1 MRRVRVKGEPE
12 AEEAY
17 YHCISRIVD
26 RRFILEAPQKETF
39 VRLMRGY
46 ESYCGV
52 QIITFCVMS
61 NHFHILLRVP
71 KRPATDLLPSDAE
84 LVERLRAADG
94 SYGAQTLAQQLE
106 NLRASGRHQDAETLR
121 ERFFSTMWDVSYFMR
136 VLKQRFSQ
144 WYNGTNDRKG
154 TLWEERFRSV
164 LVEAGSPLRAVA
176 LYIDLNP
183 FRAGMVDDPKNY
195 RWCGYA
201 EAVAGV
207 PSAREAIA
215 GAMDMPCPPEDSL
228 GKSLAAYRIELF
240 EAGGIP
246 MQKTGDEGYEQSRH
260 VFLAQQIESVR
271 LVDGKLGIREELRCR
286 VRYFTEGLVL
296 GSVGFVE
303 HHFERYRRY
312 FGKIRLRGACPV
324 GVMAALEL
332 HSLVS

>member
-1 MRRVRVKGEPE
+1 
-12 AEEAY
+12 
-17 YHCISRIVD
+17 
-26 RRFILEAPQKETF
+26 
-39 VRLMRGY
+39 MRGY
-46 ESYCGV
+46 ETYCGV

-71 KRPATDLLPSDAE
+71 KRPSPDLLPSDAE
-84 LVERLRAADG
+84 LVERLLAADG

-164 LVEAGSPLRAVA
+164 LLEPGSTLRIVSQ
-176 LYIDLNP
+176 YIDLNP
-183 FRAGMVDDPKNY
+183 VRAGMVGDPKDY

-201 EAVAGV
+201 EAVSGV
-207 PSAREAIA
+207 RRAREAIA
-215 GAMDMPCPPEDSL
+215 NAMDMPYSAEDSL
-228 GKSLAAYRIELF
+228 SKSLAAYRIELF

-246 MQKTGDEGYEQSRH
+246 PQQEGDEQNTHIFSAH
-260 VFLAQQIESVR
+260 QIEAVR
-271 LVDGKLGIREELRCR
+271 LNNGKLGIREELRCR